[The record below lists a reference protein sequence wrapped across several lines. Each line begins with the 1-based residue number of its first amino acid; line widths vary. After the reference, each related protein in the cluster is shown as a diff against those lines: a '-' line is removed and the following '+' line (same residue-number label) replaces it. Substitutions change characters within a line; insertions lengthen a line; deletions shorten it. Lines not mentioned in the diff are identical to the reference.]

1 LQIKLHSRLQ
11 KSALSSINCREV
23 VIYIQDGIEAILKN
37 YLFEFNTAQTRLE
50 IKTLADN
57 FLATVQNDDGVYD
70 YKNVMD
76 ETNNTPEVIDQNVG
90 ILDTYIEPVRGMEI
104 LVQRT
109 TILKTGAI
117 SAGNFE

>member
-1 LQIKLHSRLQ
+1 MIVLD
-11 KSALSSINCREV
+11 
-23 VIYIQDGIEAILKN
+23 IQVAQLFLLKN

-57 FLATVQNDDGVYD
+57 FLATIQNDDGVYD
-70 YKNVMD
+70 YRNIMD

-109 TILKTGAI
+109 TILRTGAI
-117 SAGNFE
+117 STGNFQ

>member
-1 LQIKLHSRLQ
+1 MQF
-11 KSALSSINCREV
+11 
-23 VIYIQDGIEAILKN
+23 LKTT
-37 YLFEFNTAQTRLE
+37 YLKFNTAQTRLE

-70 YKNVMD
+70 YRNIMD

-90 ILDTYIEPVRGMEI
+90 ILDTFIEPVRGMEI

-109 TILKTGAI
+109 TILRTGAI
-117 SAGNFE
+117 STGNFQ

>member
-1 LQIKLHSRLQ
+1 M
-11 KSALSSINCREV
+11 
-23 VIYIQDGIEAILKN
+23 
-37 YLFEFNTAQTRLE
+37 E

-117 SAGNFE
+117 SAGNFQ

>member
-1 LQIKLHSRLQ
+1 M
-11 KSALSSINCREV
+11 
-23 VIYIQDGIEAILKN
+23 
-37 YLFEFNTAQTRLE
+37 E

-57 FLATVQNDDGVYD
+57 FLSTVQNDDGVYD

-117 SAGNFE
+117 SAGNFQ